1 MGRNYRIRINPIS
14 ALNKMKNI
22 SKKRNYKLTSNRAR
36 INTGSIWPSYLVI
49 AMLFTL
55 IGFSST
61 YYFFDG
67 GKSIT
72 FLLKINELEESNNIR
87 EKELLGLKLE
97 LQMSQISYEKI
108 SLSLRE
114 TKEENTSLK
123 ESVLFYEKIVG
134 KRK

>member
-1 MGRNYRIRINPIS
+1 
-14 ALNKMKNI
+14 MKNI
-22 SKKRNYKLTSNRAR
+22 SKKRSYKLTGNKAR
-36 INTGSIWPSYLVI
+36 INTGSIWPSYLLI

-55 IGFSST
+55 IGFGST

-72 FLLKINELEESNNIR
+72 FLLKINELEESKNMR
-87 EKELLGLKLE
+87 DKELLGLKLE

-108 SLSLRE
+108 SLNLRDA
-114 TKEENTSLK
+114 KEENTSLK
-123 ESVLFYEKIVG
+123 ESILFYEKIVG

>member
-1 MGRNYRIRINPIS
+1 
-14 ALNKMKNI
+14 MKNI